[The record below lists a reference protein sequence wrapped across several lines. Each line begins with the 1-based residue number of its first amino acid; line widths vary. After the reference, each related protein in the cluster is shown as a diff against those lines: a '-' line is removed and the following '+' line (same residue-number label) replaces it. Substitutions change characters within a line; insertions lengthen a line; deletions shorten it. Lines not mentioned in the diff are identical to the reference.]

1 MEVDSSTR
9 LCCLIGHPVKH
20 SVSPQMHNAAFK
32 ELGLNCIYLV
42 FDVLEES
49 LGEAV
54 NGLRSIGVLGFNVT
68 IPHKIKI
75 IKFLDE
81 LDDSAKLVKAVNTV
95 IRRDAKLIGYNTDLY
110 GIERVLRE
118 VDELNRDLGLIIG
131 AGGAGRASAIALT
144 NLGFSEIII
153 ANRTFERASNLA
165 EQIHELGFSA
175 KPIPLTD
182 LPRYASSANLIINAT
197 PLGMAPSLISET
209 PLKRDHIRRNSIVL
223 DLVYN
228 PLRTRL
234 LIEAER
240 AGACTIS
247 GLKVLVAQGAEA
259 FKLWTGI
266 DPPIDVMYS
275 AALKALRG
283 EKI

>member
-1 MEVDSSTR
+1 MEIDSSTR

-32 ELGLNCIYLV
+32 KLGLNCIYLV

-49 LGEAV
+49 LGKAV
-54 NGLRSIGVLGFNVT
+54 NGLRSLKVLGFNVT
-68 IPHKIKI
+68 IPHKIGI
-75 IKFLDE
+75 IRFLDE
-81 LDDSAKLVKAVNTV
+81 FDDSARLVGAVNTV
-95 IRRDAKLIGYNTDLY
+95 VQKDGVLIGYNTDLY
-110 GIERVLRE
+110 GIERVLGE

-153 ANRTFERASNLA
+153 ANRTIKRASNLA
-165 EQIHELGFSA
+165 KQIHDLGFSA

-182 LPRYASSANLIINAT
+182 LSRYASSANLIINAT
-197 PLGMAPSLISET
+197 PLGMAPDLIYET
-209 PLKRDHIRRNSIVL
+209 PLKRDHIRRDSIVL

-228 PLRTRL
+228 PIKTRL
-234 LIEAER
+234 LIEAEK
-240 AGACTIS
+240 AGAYVIS
-247 GLKVLVAQGAEA
+247 GLKVLVAQGAKA

-266 DPPIDVMYS
+266 DPPIDIMYS
-275 AALKALRG
+275 AALKAIRG
-283 EKI
+283 EKT

>member
-1 MEVDSSTR
+1 MEIDSSTR

-68 IPHKIKI
+68 IPHKIRI

-81 LDDSAKLVKAVNTV
+81 LDGSAKLVKAVNTV
-95 IRRDAKLIGYNTDLY
+95 IRRDDKLIGYNTDLY

-165 EQIHELGFSA
+165 EQILELGFSA

-209 PLKRDHIRRNSIVL
+209 PLKRDHIRRDSIVL

>member
-68 IPHKIKI
+68 IPHKIRI

-81 LDDSAKLVKAVNTV
+81 LDGSAKLVKAVNTV
-95 IRRDAKLIGYNTDLY
+95 IRRDDKLIGYNTDLY
-110 GIERVLRE
+110 GVERVLRE

-165 EQIHELGFSA
+165 EQILELGFSA

-209 PLKRDHIRRNSIVL
+209 PLKRDHIRRDSIVL

>member
-1 MEVDSSTR
+1 MQINSCTR

-42 FDVLEES
+42 FDVLEEM
-49 LGEAV
+49 LREAV
-54 NGLRSIGVLGFNVT
+54 DGLRSLRILGFNVT
-68 IPHKIKI
+68 IPHKIRI

-81 LDDSAKLVKAVNTV
+81 LDNSAKLVKAVNTV
-95 IRRDAKLIGYNTDLY
+95 VQRNGELIGYNTDLY
-110 GIERVLRE
+110 GIEQVLRE
-118 VDELNRDLGLIIG
+118 VDELNCGLGLIIG

-153 ANRTFERASNLA
+153 ANRTFKRASNLA
-165 EQIHELGFSA
+165 KQIRELGFSA
-175 KPIPLTD
+175 KPILLTD
-182 LPRYASSANLIINAT
+182 LSRYASSANLIINAT
-197 PLGMAPSLISET
+197 PLGMAPNLISET
-209 PLKRDHIRRNSIVL
+209 PLKRDHIKRGSVVL

-228 PLRTRL
+228 PLRTKL
-234 LIEAER
+234 LIEAEK
-240 AGACTIS
+240 AGAYTIS
-247 GLKVLVAQGAEA
+247 GLKVLVAQGARS

-266 DPPIDVMYS
+266 DPPIGTMYS

-283 EKI
+283 EKT

>member
-95 IRRDAKLIGYNTDLY
+95 IRGDDKLIGYNTDLY
-110 GIERVLRE
+110 GVERVLRE

-165 EQIHELGFSA
+165 EQIRELGFSA

-209 PLKRDHIRRNSIVL
+209 PLKRDHIKRDSIVL

>member
-1 MEVDSSTR
+1 
-9 LCCLIGHPVKH
+9 
-20 SVSPQMHNAAFK
+20 MHNAAFK

-68 IPHKIKI
+68 IPHKIRI

-95 IRRDAKLIGYNTDLY
+95 IRRDDKLIGYNTDLY

-165 EQIHELGFSA
+165 EQILELGFSA

-247 GLKVLVAQGAEA
+247 GLKVLAAQGAEA

>member
-1 MEVDSSTR
+1 MEIDSSTR

-68 IPHKIKI
+68 IPHKIRI

-81 LDDSAKLVKAVNTV
+81 LDGSAKLVKAVNTV
-95 IRRDAKLIGYNTDLY
+95 IRRDDKLIGYNTDLY

-165 EQIHELGFSA
+165 EQILELGFSA

-209 PLKRDHIRRNSIVL
+209 PLKRDHIRRDSIVL

-259 FKLWTGI
+259 FKLWTGV

>member
-95 IRRDAKLIGYNTDLY
+95 IRRDDKLIGYNTDLY

-131 AGGAGRASAIALT
+131 AGGAGRASA
-144 NLGFSEIII
+144 
-153 ANRTFERASNLA
+153 
-165 EQIHELGFSA
+165 
-175 KPIPLTD
+175 
-182 LPRYASSANLIINAT
+182 
-197 PLGMAPSLISET
+197 
-209 PLKRDHIRRNSIVL
+209 
-223 DLVYN
+223 
-228 PLRTRL
+228 
-234 LIEAER
+234 
-240 AGACTIS
+240 AG
-247 GLKVLVAQGAEA
+247 GPG
-259 FKLWTGI
+259 
-266 DPPIDVMYS
+266 
-275 AALKALRG
+275 RG
-283 EKI
+283 

>member
-68 IPHKIKI
+68 IPHKIRI

-81 LDDSAKLVKAVNTV
+81 LDGSAKLVKAVNTV
-95 IRRDAKLIGYNTDLY
+95 IRRDDKLIGYNTDLY

>member
-68 IPHKIKI
+68 IPHKIRI

-81 LDDSAKLVKAVNTV
+81 LDGSAKLVKAVNTV
-95 IRRDAKLIGYNTDLY
+95 IRRDDKLIGYNTDLY
-110 GIERVLRE
+110 GVERVLRE

-165 EQIHELGFSA
+165 EQILELGFSA

-247 GLKVLVAQGAEA
+247 GLKVLAAQGAEA

>member
-1 MEVDSSTR
+1 MEIDSSTR

-68 IPHKIKI
+68 IPHKIRI

-81 LDDSAKLVKAVNTV
+81 LDGSAKLVKAVNTV
-95 IRRDAKLIGYNTDLY
+95 IRRGDKLIGYNTDLY

-165 EQIHELGFSA
+165 EQILELGFSA

-209 PLKRDHIRRNSIVL
+209 PLKRDHIRRDSIVL

>member
-1 MEVDSSTR
+1 MEIDSSTR

-68 IPHKIKI
+68 IPHKIRI

-95 IRRDAKLIGYNTDLY
+95 IRRDDKLIGYNTDLY

-165 EQIHELGFSA
+165 EQILELGFSA
-175 KPIPLTD
+175 KPIPQTD

-209 PLKRDHIRRNSIVL
+209 PLKRDHIRRDSIVL

-247 GLKVLVAQGAEA
+247 GLKVLAAQGAEA

>member
-81 LDDSAKLVKAVNTV
+81 LDGSAKLVKAVNTV
-95 IRRDAKLIGYNTDLY
+95 IRRDDKLIGYNTDLY

-165 EQIHELGFSA
+165 EQILELGFSA

-209 PLKRDHIRRNSIVL
+209 PLKRDHIRRDSIVL

>member
-68 IPHKIKI
+68 IPHKIRI

-95 IRRDAKLIGYNTDLY
+95 IRRDDKLIGYNTDLY

-165 EQIHELGFSA
+165 EQIRELGFSA

-209 PLKRDHIRRNSIVL
+209 PLKRDHIRRDSIVL

-259 FKLWTGI
+259 FKLWTGV

>member
-68 IPHKIKI
+68 IPHKIRI

-81 LDDSAKLVKAVNTV
+81 LDGSAKLVKAVNTV
-95 IRRDAKLIGYNTDLY
+95 IRRDDKLIGYNTDLY

-165 EQIHELGFSA
+165 EQILELGFSA

-247 GLKVLVAQGAEA
+247 GLKVLAAQGAEA

>member
-68 IPHKIKI
+68 IPHKIRI

-95 IRRDAKLIGYNTDLY
+95 IRRGDKLIGYNTDLC

-165 EQIHELGFSA
+165 EQILELGFSA

-182 LPRYASSANLIINAT
+182 LPRYASSTNLIINAT

-209 PLKRDHIRRNSIVL
+209 PLKRDHIRGDSIVL

-240 AGACTIS
+240 AGARTIS

-283 EKI
+283 KKI

>member
-75 IKFLDE
+75 ITFLDE
-81 LDDSAKLVKAVNTV
+81 LDGSAKLVKAVNTV
-95 IRRDAKLIGYNTDLY
+95 IRRDDKLIGYNTDLY

-165 EQIHELGFSA
+165 EQILELGFSA

-209 PLKRDHIRRNSIVL
+209 PLKRDHIRRDSIVL

>member
-68 IPHKIKI
+68 IPHKIRI

-81 LDDSAKLVKAVNTV
+81 LDGSAKLVKAVNTV
-95 IRRDAKLIGYNTDLY
+95 IRRDDKLIGYNTDLY

-175 KPIPLTD
+175 KPISLTD
-182 LPRYASSANLIINAT
+182 LPRYAGSANLIVNAT

-209 PLKRDHIRRNSIVL
+209 PLKRDHIRRDSIVL